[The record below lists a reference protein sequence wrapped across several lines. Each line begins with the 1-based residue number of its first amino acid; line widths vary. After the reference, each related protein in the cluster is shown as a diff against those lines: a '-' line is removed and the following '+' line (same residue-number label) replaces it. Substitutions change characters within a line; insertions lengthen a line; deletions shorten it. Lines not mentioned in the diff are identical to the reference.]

1 MTRKNIKVLTLK
13 LESANKK
20 RERLY
25 VGLETLETSSRL
37 ISNTDMELTS
47 NLKNIITRL
56 DKEIDETKTSIS
68 SIERLLEKLN
78 SEIKELQLEKELI

>member
-13 LESANKK
+13 LESANKE

-25 VGLETLETSSRL
+25 AGLEILKTSSRL
-37 ISNTDMELTS
+37 INNSDIELTS
-47 NLKNIITRL
+47 NLENILTGL
-56 DKEIDETKTSIS
+56 DKEIDETETSIL

-78 SEIKELQLEKELI
+78 SKIKEFQLEKGLV